1 MEFTLFKNLGAD
13 FLTIAMAVKDRLT
26 REDVLKWLVKLE
38 PLAEMAEANDEKA
51 EELLENAKAYVK
63 DARHWLE
70 QENLVLA
77 FEAMVH
83 AWAII
88 ETARELG
95 AISVPEQG

>member
-1 MEFTLFKNLGAD
+1 MEAKST
-13 FLTIAMAVKDRLT
+13 LT

-38 PLAEMAEANDEKA
+38 PLAEMAEPVDPKA
-51 EELLENAKAYVK
+51 EEVLENAKAYVK

-77 FEAMVH
+77 FECMIH
-83 AWAII
+83 SWAIL

-95 AISVPEQG
+95 AISVPEQE

>member
-1 MEFTLFKNLGAD
+1 MSEKAT
-13 FLTIAMAVKDRLT
+13 LT

-38 PLAEMAEANDEKA
+38 PLAEMAEPSDPKA

-63 DARHWLE
+63 DARHWLDE
-70 QENLVLA
+70 ENLVLA
-77 FEAMVH
+77 FECMVH
-83 AWAII
+83 SWAIL

>member
-1 MEFTLFKNLGAD
+1 VESRS
-13 FLTIAMAVKDRLT
+13 VLT

-38 PLAEMAEANDEKA
+38 PLADMAEPADPKA

-70 QENLVLA
+70 QDNLVLA
-77 FEAMVH
+77 FECMVH
-83 AWAII
+83 SWAIL

-95 AISVPEQG
+95 AISVPEQE

>member
-1 MEFTLFKNLGAD
+1 MEAKST
-13 FLTIAMAVKDRLT
+13 LT

-38 PLAEMAEANDEKA
+38 PLAEMAEPIDPKA

-63 DARHWLE
+63 DARHWLDE
-70 QENLVLA
+70 DNLVLA
-77 FEAMVH
+77 FECMVH
-83 AWAII
+83 SWAIL

>member
-1 MEFTLFKNLGAD
+1 MSTNA
-13 FLTIAMAVKDRLT
+13 KDKLT
-26 REDVLKWLVKLE
+26 REDVLRWLVKLE
-38 PLAEMAEANDEKA
+38 PLAEMAEPNDPNA
-51 EELLENAKAYVK
+51 AAILENAKAYVK

-77 FEAMVH
+77 FECMVH

-95 AISVPEQG
+95 ALDVPVQG

>member
-1 MEFTLFKNLGAD
+1 MESRS
-13 FLTIAMAVKDRLT
+13 VLT

-38 PLAEMAEANDEKA
+38 PLADMAEPADPKA

-70 QENLVLA
+70 QDNLVLA
-77 FEAMVH
+77 FECMVH
-83 AWAII
+83 SWAIL

-95 AISVPEQG
+95 AISVPEQE